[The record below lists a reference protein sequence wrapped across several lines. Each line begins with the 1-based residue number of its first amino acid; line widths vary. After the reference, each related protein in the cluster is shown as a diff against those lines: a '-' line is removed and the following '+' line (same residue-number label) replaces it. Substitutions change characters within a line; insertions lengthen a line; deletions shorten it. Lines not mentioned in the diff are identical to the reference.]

1 MEWSHWLLSSTRK
14 RSTACFNTQV
24 WCFYTYYLNTCQN
37 SINSVFFTVIISIS
51 YSEEENQWVV
61 ENLVKPTGI
70 IGEAWLGL
78 AELQSDNRFRWTD
91 SSPIPYVNWDDNQ
104 PATNKG
110 SMECVSMRMGKTWG
124 YSLSM
129 SIFWYGSLRL
139 SRLLT
144 HHSCYLH
151 YYTSCLYC
159 DVTCLYLISCFNSVF
174 KINVVV

>member
-1 MEWSHWLLSSTRK
+1 MKPLITAKHQEEKHSLLQYTGLMFLYVLPEYLPE
-14 RSTACFNTQV
+14 FNK
-24 WCFYTYYLNTCQN
+24 F
-37 SINSVFFTVIISIS
+37 SFFTVIITIS

-110 SMECVSMRMGKTWG
+110 SMECVSMRMGKT
-124 YSLSM
+124 
-129 SIFWYGSLRL
+129 
-139 SRLLT
+139 
-144 HHSCYLH
+144 
-151 YYTSCLYC
+151 
-159 DVTCLYLISCFNSVF
+159 
-174 KINVVV
+174 